1 MKNKKKIL
9 VILGGNSEERNISL
23 DTGNSCAMA
32 LNKIGFN
39 TIKFDPKKNSLIK
52 IKKINPDIIFN
63 ALHGKDGED
72 GNIQS
77 FFEYLGIPYTHSGV
91 LSSMIAMNKNLSK
104 ELFKKNKIKTPK
116 YFFYCKRH
124 HLNIDLRKKI
134 KKNRLNFPIVVKPNN
149 EGSSIG
155 VKICKNFKTL
165 IREFKKLNKIYENLL
180 FETYIPGQEIQVAL
194 IGGKSI
200 GAIELRPKR
209 KFYDYNAK
217 YKKSANTTHLV
228 PAPIKKKKYNEVLRI
243 SEKAYKLLKC
253 KGIARCDF
261 RFYKDT
267 FYLLELNTQPGMTSL
282 SLVPEIAKYSK
293 ISFEKLVKW
302 MVNDSG
308 LNR

>member
-23 DTGNSCAMA
+23 ETGKSCAIA
-32 LNKIGFN
+32 LNKIGFK

-52 IKKINPDIIFN
+52 IKKINPDVIFN

-77 FFEYLGIPYTHSGV
+77 FFEYLRIPYTHSGV
-91 LSSMIAMNKNLSK
+91 LSSMIAMKKNLSK
-104 ELFKKNKIKTPK
+104 DIFKKNKIKTPK
-116 YFFYCKRH
+116 YFFYCKRYH
-124 HLNIDLRKKI
+124 SNIDLRKKI
-134 KKNRLNFPIVVKPNN
+134 IKNRLNFPIVVKPNN

-155 VKICKNFKTL
+155 VKICKNFKSL
-165 IREFKKLNKIYENLL
+165 IQEFKKLNKIYENLL

-200 GAIELRPKR
+200 GAIELKPKR
-209 KFYDYNAK
+209 KFYDYKAK
-217 YKKSANTTHLV
+217 YKKSANTAHLV
-228 PAPIKKKKYNEVLRI
+228 PAPIEKKKYKEVLRI

-302 MVNDSG
+302 MVNDSS

>member
-1 MKNKKKIL
+1 LKNKKKIL

-23 DTGNSCAMA
+23 ETGKSCVLA

-39 TIKFDPKKNSLIK
+39 VIKFDPKKNSLIK
-52 IKKINPDIIFN
+52 IKKINPDVIFN

-77 FFEYLGIPYTHSGV
+77 FFEYLKIPYTHSGV
-91 LSSMIAMNKNLSK
+91 LSSMIAMNKHLSK
-104 ELFKKNKIKTPK
+104 QSFKKNKIKTPK
-116 YFFYCKRH
+116 YFYYNKRC
-124 HLNIDLRKKI
+124 HLNVDLKKKI
-134 KKNRLNFPIVVKPNN
+134 KKNRLNFPIVIKPNN

-155 VKICKNFKTL
+155 VKICKNFKSL

-180 FETYIPGQEIQVAL
+180 FETYIPGKEIQVAL

-209 KFYDYNAK
+209 KFYDYQAK
-217 YKKSANTTHLV
+217 YKKSANTIHLV
-228 PAPIKKKKYNEVLRI
+228 PAPINKKKYKEVLRI
-243 SEKAYKLLKC
+243 SEKAYELLKC

-261 RFYKDT
+261 RFYKNT
-267 FYLLELNTQPGMTSL
+267 FYLLELNTQPGMTSM

-302 MVNDSG
+302 MVNDAS